1 MRFQNKVAIVTG
13 ATREAGITIARRFAA
28 EGAAVA
34 CLGRTE
40 KRGEAAAKSIRD
52 AGGRAI
58 FIRTDVSREDSV
70 RAAVAGTLD
79 AFGRI
84 DIVVNHAAAQ
94 DVLRDTGES
103 RVTEEP
109 TAVFD
114 SILKVNLYGVFWMA
128 KYALPAMIRNGAG
141 VFLSV
146 SSVNSVR
153 VPPSMPAYVASKAGL
168 EGLTRQIANDYG
180 AERIRANAIGLGSLY
195 HEMSAAI
202 LDDPRQSGPRKQA
215 SMVADPA
222 TPDELAGLLM
232 FLASDEAAT
241 SPGQ

>member
-1 MRFQNKVAIVTG
+1 QWFGRTISNTGRVRMRFRNKVAIVTG

-40 KRGEAAAKSIRD
+40 VRGEAAAKSIRD
-52 AGGRAI
+52 GGGKAI
-58 FIRTDVSREDSV
+58 FIRTDVSQEESV
-70 RAAVAGTLD
+70 RAAVADTLE

-114 SILKVNLYGVFWMA
+114 SILKVNLYGAFWMA
-128 KYALPAMIRNGAG
+128 KYALPAMI
-141 VFLSV
+141 
-146 SSVNSVR
+146 
-153 VPPSMPAYVASKAGL
+153 
-168 EGLTRQIANDYG
+168 
-180 AERIRANAIGLGSLY
+180 
-195 HEMSAAI
+195 
-202 LDDPRQSGPRKQA
+202 
-215 SMVADPA
+215 
-222 TPDELAGLLM
+222 
-232 FLASDEAAT
+232 
-241 SPGQ
+241 